1 MDVFIPEEYV
11 VRRRMERR
19 ASATGKKPDTAA
31 RAADGADQT
40 NCQTTARPTPIHR
53 FDSDQFLVS
62 AVPGESIVFSCF
74 SA

>member
-19 ASATGKKPDTAA
+19 ASATGKKPDTGAGA
-31 RAADGADQT
+31 SGRADQT
-40 NCQTTARPTPIHR
+40 RGQMTARPTRVPM
-53 FDSDQFLVS
+53 FDSDQFLAS
-62 AVPGESIVFSCF
+62 AVAGESIVFSCF